1 MKTIEVPVSNG
12 ILRAYENRS
21 DYPGIWVVFVD
32 KDGVE
37 YDVAIVESDGGD
49 YNPDDIRTYVY
60 GDEGSEDPTHITYV
74 SKAKLS
80 AVTTPSNTNNVSKG
94 VDKCDIIKIERE

>member
-21 DYPGIWVVFVD
+21 DYPGIWIVFED
-32 KDGVE
+32 KEGIE
-37 YDVAIVESDGGD
+37 YDIAIIESDGDD
-49 YNPDDIRTYVY
+49 YNPDDIRTYIY
-60 GDEGSEDPTHITYV
+60 GEEGSEDPTHIVYV

-80 AVTTPSNTNNVSKG
+80 AVTTPSNISAVAHEKN
-94 VDKCDIIKIERE
+94 D

>member
-21 DYPGIWVVFVD
+21 DYPGIWIVFED
-32 KDGVE
+32 KEGIE
-37 YDVAIVESDGGD
+37 YDIAIIESDGDD
-49 YNPDDIRTYVY
+49 YNPDDIRTYIY
-60 GDEGSEDPTHITYV
+60 GEEGSEDPTNIVYV

-80 AVTTPSNTNNVSKG
+80 AVTTPSNISVVAHEKN
-94 VDKCDIIKIERE
+94 D